1 MLECASAAP
10 LHVNERCLW
19 SRGKRASA
27 RAGAITSVT
36 VIMTDAWIGLT
47 IVPVTVIGWSWV
59 MGMCSI
65 ISASVL
71 THPREGDVTTRAGGD
86 DTKREGGGGLEVVH
100 GQSNEKSFGAYEDN
114 DAWFVCVCVSVM
126 KEVPKKVVWR
136 ERRRQRFAWWRR
148 EKMTSSH
155 THTTPACS
163 YVFSGSCTFSLSSN
177 SQNYIWKH
185 SVGKHSLK
193 TNVPSTLTQ
202 FHDFR
207 LTRTRYTISR
217 RVWKFWWENVS
228 VLKLYSDLSFTSP
241 KKQRCQ
247 YYRSIFTLF
256 LRMNAESVGRGDESL
271 ASLNVLI

>member
-1 MLECASAAP
+1 ME
-10 LHVNERCLW
+10 
-19 SRGKRASA
+19 
-27 RAGAITSVT
+27 
-36 VIMTDAWIGLT
+36 
-47 IVPVTVIGWSWV
+47 SW
-59 MGMCSI
+59 
-65 ISASVL
+65 
-71 THPREGDVTTRAGGD
+71 REGERTGRDDNICHRDHDRRVNWTHDRSSYSHRLVVSNGDVFDHQRLRINTPQRGRCHDASRRRWHETR
-86 DTKREGGGGLEVVH
+86 GGGGLEVVH

-148 EKMTSSH
+148 EKMTSTH
-155 THTTPACS
+155 AHTTPACS